1 MTVLGRLLER
11 RNLNNPSLPLTSTAL
26 AEFLEG
32 HKVLSGV
39 SVDEKTAMRLIAVFR
54 CTELIAGTC
63 AALPLKAYRAGT
75 RERVNAPI
83 LDEPHPEMTRFEL
96 WETAYTHL
104 LLWGNAYLYKVRNGA
119 GLIHELWPIAP
130 SQVKV
135 DRLPATAS
143 NPGGKVFAV
152 TDAAGTRPYTSLD
165 IMHIPG
171 LGYDGRVGLSRIQ
184 HARQHLG
191 LGMAAE
197 EYAARF
203 FGSGSLLSGILSTT
217 ANLTEPQADRLKARW
232 KEKVGAGLET
242 AHDIA
247 VLDNGAAFSP
257 VSVPPEDAQLL
268 QTQNWSAGQVAMLFG
283 LPPHAIGQVEK
294 STSWGTGIE
303 QQKIGM
309 VQFTLDPTYLTR
321 VEQRV
326 TKEVLLNPR
335 VYAEYT
341 REGLLRGDSA
351 ARSAFYTA
359 MRQIRAMSANEVRGL
374 ENMEPYEGGDEYDNP
389 NIDVGAAGDED
400 TSARGLVEMVQKVY
414 LGVGTVLSV
423 DEARQILNRA
433 GAGLAIPAPDLNA
446 DAGGAGAEED
456 DDE

>member
-1 MTVLGRLLER
+1 MTVLGRLIER
-11 RNLNNPSLPLTSTAL
+11 RNLNNPAYPLTSTTL
-26 AEFLEG
+26 AEFLDG
-32 HKVLSGV
+32 QKVLSGV

-63 AALPLKAYRAGT
+63 AALPLKAYRVGT
-75 RERVNAPI
+75 RERVLAPI
-83 LDEPHPEMTRFEL
+83 LDEPHPELTRFEL

-104 LLWGNAYLYKVRNGA
+104 LLWGNAYLYKVRDGA
-119 GLIHELWPIAP
+119 GRIRELWPIPPA
-130 SQVKV
+130 QVKV

-143 NPGGKVFAV
+143 NPGGKVFAI
-152 TDAAGTRPYTSLD
+152 TDAAGTRPYTSFEIL
-165 IMHIPG
+165 HIPG
-171 LGYDGRVGLSRIQ
+171 LSYDGRVGLSRIQ

-203 FGSGSLLSGILSTT
+203 FGSGSLLSGILTTT
-217 ANLTEPQADRLKARW
+217 ANLDEPQAARLKARW
-232 KEKVGAGLET
+232 KEKVGGLDK

-247 VLDNGAAFSP
+247 VLDNGASFSP
-257 VSVPPEDAQLL
+257 VSIPPEDAQLL

-326 TKEVLLNPR
+326 TKEVLPNPT

-341 REGLLRGDSA
+341 REGLLRGDSKSRA
-351 ARSAFYTA
+351 SFYSQ
-359 MRQIRAMSANEVRGL
+359 MRQMRAMSANEVRVR
-374 ENMEPYEGGDEYDNP
+374 ENLEPYEGGDEFDNP
-389 NIDVGAAGDED
+389 NITVEDDDEP
-400 TSARGLVEMVQKVY
+400 T
-414 LGVGTVLSV
+414 
-423 DEARQILNRA
+423 
-433 GAGLAIPAPDLNA
+433 
-446 DAGGAGAEED
+446 AGAEED